1 MIIGVIGSG
10 GREHAICEKILKS
23 KKVEKVY
30 CFPGNAGTS
39 LIATNVEIKINEFDK
54 IKEFVIKNK
63 VDFLVVGPE
72 KPLVEGIVD
81 YFQKHSIKI
90 FGPDKIA
97 SQLEGSKIFTKKICE
112 KYNIP
117 TAKFG
122 IFSKLEDANS
132 FLKNSKLPIV
142 IKADGLAAGKGVY
155 ICEDIKSAIDAV
167 EEIFNGKFGIAKNVL
182 IEEFLKGEEMSY
194 FVISDGKIFK
204 KFQTAQD
211 HKRVLEGDK
220 GKNTGGMGAY
230 SPSKLINNSLD
241 KKIVEKIIKP
251 TLKGLNEMGS
261 KFKGFLYA
269 GLMIVK
275 NEPYLIEYNVRMG
288 DPECQT
294 ILPRLKSDIVDI
306 LYSCCE
312 EKLGSTN
319 IEWDEKK
326 TICVVLCSKG
336 YPDKFKNNL
345 LIENF
350 EKINLQKNEFIF
362 HAGTIIKNNKIY
374 SNGGRVLNF
383 VSIANNFKNAKD
395 NTIKLIKELNWQNG
409 YHRKDIGFKVIE

>member
-1 MIIGVIGSG
+1 
-10 GREHAICEKILKS
+10 
-23 KKVEKVY
+23 
-30 CFPGNAGTS
+30 
-39 LIATNVEIKINEFDK
+39 
-54 IKEFVIKNK
+54 
-63 VDFLVVGPE
+63 
-72 KPLVEGIVD
+72 
-81 YFQKHSIKI
+81 
-90 FGPDKIA
+90 
-97 SQLEGSKIFTKKICE
+97 
-112 KYNIP
+112 
-117 TAKFG
+117 
-122 IFSKLEDANS
+122 
-132 FLKNSKLPIV
+132 
-142 IKADGLAAGKGVY
+142 
-155 ICEDIKSAIDAV
+155 
-167 EEIFNGKFGIAKNVL
+167 
-182 IEEFLKGEEMSY
+182 
-194 FVISDGKIFK
+194 
-204 KFQTAQD
+204 
-211 HKRVLEGDK
+211 
-220 GKNTGGMGAY
+220 
-230 SPSKLINNSLD
+230 
-241 KKIVEKIIKP
+241 
-251 TLKGLNEMGS
+251 MGS

-409 YHRKDIGFKVIE
+409 YYRKDIGFKVIE